1 MMHHRENNKGFSL
14 VETIVAITILMVG
27 IVGPLTLASQHIKAA
42 QQAEYRLTATLLA
55 QEGIEVVR
63 NVIAN
68 NMADSSVAGDWL
80 RGVTSNPLC
89 DNAPGCIPDVTM
101 LVEPDSGD
109 PSELQQSLK
118 GGCNV
123 ASCVNTVYQSADGFF
138 RQDDSPL
145 PAGWTPTQFTRL
157 ISVEVAE
164 PGKRIIVS
172 VTVEWSKGSIM
183 LQEDIY
189 NWYFQL

>member
-1 MMHHRENNKGFSL
+1 M
-14 VETIVAITILMVG
+14 ETIVAITILMVG

-80 RGVTSNPLC
+80 DGVTSNTAQC
-89 DNAPGCIPDVTM
+89 DNPHGCIPDVTM
-101 LVEPDSGD
+101 LVEPD
-109 PSELQQSLK
+109 PSDTDAVQQSLVK
-118 GGCNV
+118 GCPG
-123 ASCVNTVYQSADGFF
+123 ASCTNTVYQNTDGFF
-138 RQDDSPL
+138 WQSDPSPGV
-145 PAGWTPTQFTRL
+145 GWTPTQFTRV
-157 ISVEVAE
+157 ISVDDDEE

-172 VTVEWSKGSIM
+172 VTVEWSKGSVT
-183 LQEDIY
+183 LEEDIY